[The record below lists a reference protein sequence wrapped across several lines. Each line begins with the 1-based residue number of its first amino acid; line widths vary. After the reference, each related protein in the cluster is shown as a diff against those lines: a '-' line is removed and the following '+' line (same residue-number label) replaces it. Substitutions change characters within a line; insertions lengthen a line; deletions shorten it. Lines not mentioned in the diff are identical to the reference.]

1 MKLTPLDIRHKE
13 FRRGLRGYSDEE
25 VDVFLDEV
33 ADDFERLYQENE
45 DLLERMKGLEEQ
57 VAQYVGLKETLQ
69 KTLITAQQQSDEL
82 RENARKE
89 AGLALRD
96 AELRSRDIV
105 AEAEAERQRVKQSLG
120 QLELMEQD
128 FRSKFKSLLDRYAD
142 TLAKDELSEDRE
154 RIHGVVAGV
163 VAGAELDPEAV
174 GSAPD
179 PAAKMPSEA
188 TAGPRSEAVPA
199 VLAASVAST
208 GTISG
213 GPGPEPPSDAPSD
226 APAARDTEGPHWL
239 SDYPAAGASEAE
251 DTVPPPAAE
260 GGEPASAEDAEE
272 LDQGATLGKKPSS
285 VRRFLFGSKAEEE
298 DEFFTDKE
306 DRDFKW

>member
-33 ADDFERLYQENE
+33 ADEFERLYQENS
-45 DLLERMKGLEEQ
+45 DLQERMKGLEEQ

-69 KTLITAQQQSDEL
+69 KTLITAQQQSDEM

-96 AELRSRDIV
+96 AELKSRDIV
-105 AEAEAERQRVKQSLG
+105 AEAQVEKQRVRQSLTK
-120 QLELMEQD
+120 LEQVEQD
-128 FRSKFKSLLDRYAD
+128 FRSKLKALLDGYAA
-142 TLAKDELSEDRE
+142 TLAEDELSEDRE
-154 RIHGVVAGV
+154 QLHAV
-163 VAGAELDPEAV
+163 VAGAELDAEVVESASDPEAKM
-174 GSAPD
+174 SLE
-179 PAAKMPSEA
+179 PAGVPQSEI
-188 TAGPRSEAVPA
+188 GPAH
-199 VLAASVAST
+199 LAASE
-208 GTISG
+208 
-213 GPGPEPPSDAPSD
+213 GPPGATLEDLGRESPSDAPSD
-226 APAARDTEGPHWL
+226 APLARETDGPRWL
-239 SDYPAAGASEAE
+239 SDYPTAGASEAE
-251 DTVPPPAAE
+251 DAVPPPAAE
-260 GGEPASAEDAEE
+260 RAEPAAAEDDNPPE
-272 LDQGATLGKKPSS
+272 QGAPPTKKPSS